1 MVDAFQAEAA
11 IWLKDGLRLKG
22 ESNLSLHL
30 YNAGVLEDKNFT
42 CIPFNKATMSAYI
55 HGQFP

>member
-30 YNAGVLEDKNFT
+30 YNAGVQEDKNFT
-42 CIPFNKATMSAYI
+42 CIPFNKAIMSA
-55 HGQFP
+55 